1 MKIKARDD
9 GARASVFLERT
20 EKEYL

>member
-9 GARASVFLERT
+9 GALASVFLERT